1 MPVPNARR
9 LTPLAALIALALASG
24 HASAETFTW
33 GGGSGYWDESNWTS
47 TDIPSGNDAVVFVDG
62 GKDGVAS
69 LVQVRISRRFGGV
82 NSTSASSL
90 LIDSGDTV
98 EVLSGMALNIHDAF
112 GVNGTLR
119 NFGSFRMRAGVAAI
133 AGSGVIENLSNSFVG
148 EQITLGAGITL
159 LNEGYTRFQSLNILG
174 DYRAQGTEG
183 ARLGVVGTLQ
193 QNGRLS
199 VASGTNFLLSIGNI
213 TSGGNSIEVESGG
226 LLRLDSDEV
235 IFGQHFVASG
245 GTASFS
251 GSTLADA
258 RFSGNWEIRKGS
270 TGTTMR
276 DRLAVEDWMAVHYAG
291 GASELQF
298 GNNFELGG
306 GGTYH
311 LVGGRIGQT
320 LGDRYTLTLAQSTT
334 LEGYGGITSENFVNQ
349 GRIAAGT
356 GSEGLTINAESVT
369 NEGVVEVNDSDSG
382 WGLYVGNTTRGSF
395 TQTAAG
401 RLVFHFDD
409 TVPSG
414 QGIMRVYDATLDGT
428 AELVFDAS
436 PEVGVWYT
444 GMWAVDEVNGEF
456 DRVIAP
462 SGWTVETLY
471 DEDAVRFR
479 VTAVPEPD
487 VLPLLAA
494 GLGLVAAAARRRMV

>member
-1 MPVPNARR
+1 MPAPTARR
-9 LTPLAALIALALASG
+9 LIPLSALIALALASG
-24 HASAETFTW
+24 HAVAETFTW
-33 GGGSGYWDESNWTS
+33 GGGSGYWDELNWTS
-47 TDIPSGNDAVVFVDG
+47 TDVPDDDDAVVFVDG

-69 LVQVRISRRFGGV
+69 LVQVRIDRFD
-82 NSTSASSL
+82 NNQLASSL
-90 LIDSGDTV
+90 FIDSGDTV
-98 EVLSGMALNIHDAF
+98 EVVAGMLTLYDAIT
-112 GVNGTLR
+112 VSGTLR
-119 NFGSFRMRAGVAAI
+119 NLSSFRMRAGVSAI
-133 AGSGVIENLSNSFVG
+133 AGSGVIENRSNSFVG

-159 LNEGYTRFQSLNILG
+159 FNEGYTRFQSLNILG

-183 ARLGVVGTLQ
+183 ARLGVVGILQ
-193 QNGRLS
+193 QNGRFLVSSDTELSLS
-199 VASGTNFLLSIGNI
+199 VGNIASGGKA
-213 TSGGNSIEVESGG
+213 IEVESGG
-226 LLRLDSDEV
+226 MLSLDSDEV
-235 IFGQHFVASG
+235 ISGQLFVASG

-251 GSTLADA
+251 GRTLADA
-258 RFSGNWEIRKGS
+258 RFSGDWEIRKGATS
-270 TGTTMR
+270 ATMR
-276 DRLAVEDWMAVHYAG
+276 DRLSVEDSMAIYGVG
-291 GASELQF
+291 GASELRF
-298 GNNFELGG
+298 ASDFELDG
-306 GGTYH
+306 GGTYR
-311 LVGGRIGQT
+311 LVGGRIVQT
-320 LGDRYTLTLAQSTT
+320 LGDRYTLTLAKGTT
-334 LEGYGGITSENFVNQ
+334 LEGYGGITSENVVNQ
-349 GRIAAGT
+349 GRLIAGT
-356 GSEGLTINAESVT
+356 ENDGLTINAESL
-369 NEGVVEVNDSDSG
+369 VNDGTMDITDSDSG

-414 QGIMRVYDATLDGT
+414 QGTMRVYDATLDGT

-444 GMWAVDEVNGEF
+444 GMWAVDEINGEF